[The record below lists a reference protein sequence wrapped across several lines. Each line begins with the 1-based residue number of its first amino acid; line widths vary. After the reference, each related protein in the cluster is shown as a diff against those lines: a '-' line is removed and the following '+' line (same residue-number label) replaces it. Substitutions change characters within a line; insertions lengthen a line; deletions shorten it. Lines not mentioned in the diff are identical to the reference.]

1 MSNNNNTNNSTNNS
15 TNNNSNNNTNNTNK
29 DKNSDNR
36 PEPKYNP
43 GDIIIISGNKK
54 RHIYGTEPSW
64 SLNTGYQ
71 YQIDYGLC
79 CASEGVINEAN
90 ILRIADEG
98 DKLIAL

>member
-1 MSNNNNTNNSTNNS
+1 MSNNNNTNVNTNDNTNNT
-15 TNNNSNNNTNNTNK
+15 TNNNTNK
-29 DKNSDNR
+29 DKNIDNR

-79 CASEGVINEAN
+79 CASEGVINEVN
-90 ILRIADEG
+90 ILRIADEEG